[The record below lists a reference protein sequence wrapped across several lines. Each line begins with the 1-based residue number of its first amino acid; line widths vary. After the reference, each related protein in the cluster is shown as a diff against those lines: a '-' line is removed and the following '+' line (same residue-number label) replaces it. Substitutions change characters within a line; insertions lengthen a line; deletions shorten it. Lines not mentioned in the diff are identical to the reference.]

1 MTSIPIGAIIV
12 ATLFGSALLAML
24 VARLLPDH
32 HLSPETKS
40 VVSVSTAVVGTLSAL
55 VLGLFISTANTSF
68 MAKDQNVTEVS
79 TDVIGLDRLLRRYG
93 AEAQDVRVLL
103 RQYTAAILQDLFPKD
118 RSRPPELEN
127 YATLSILEELQTK
140 ILALKPANDTQ
151 TWLQAQALQVA
162 AAIMT
167 ARWQL
172 VQEDASRT
180 PQQLL
185 VLMMF
190 WFAVIFASFGLFA
203 PRNITAIVA
212 ILLCSIGIGSAIR
225 MTTELQSPFTGFIRI
240 SSAPMVHALDV
251 IGR

>member
-1 MTSIPIGAIIV
+1 MTSIPIGAII
-12 ATLFGSALLAML
+12 AGTLFGSALLAML
-24 VARLLPDH
+24 VARLLPGH

-68 MAKDQNVTEVS
+68 MAKGQNITEIS
-79 TDVIGLDRLLRRYG
+79 TDVISLDRLLQRYG
-93 AEAQDVRVLL
+93 AETEDIRVTL
-103 RQYTAAILQDLFPKD
+103 RRYTAAILHDLFPQD
-118 RSRPPELEN
+118 HDRPPKLEN
-127 YATLSILEELQTK
+127 YASLSILEELQTK

-151 TWLQAQALQVA
+151 TWLQAQALQVTA
-162 AAIMT
+162 AMMT

-172 VQEDASRT
+172 VQEDASRA

-225 MTTELQSPFTGFIRI
+225 MATELQLPFTGLIRI
-240 SSAPMVHALDV
+240 SNAPMVHALDV
-251 IGR
+251 IGQ